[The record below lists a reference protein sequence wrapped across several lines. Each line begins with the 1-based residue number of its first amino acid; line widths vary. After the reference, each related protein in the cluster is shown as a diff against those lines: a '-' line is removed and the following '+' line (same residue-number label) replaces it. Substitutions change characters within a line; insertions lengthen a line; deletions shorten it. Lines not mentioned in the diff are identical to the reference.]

1 MFCFLFCFVFDSLRN
16 FSFASFTRIRQL
28 SITFQSFWKFSVIA
42 ELQSLMHQL
51 FCTTVELAF
60 LELFFRSL
68 KCSKF
73 RNATILGK
81 INLINFLTSVGVPSL
96 PVGER
101 NYMLTG
107 FLFSQFWPIDISYR
121 VVIGITR
128 STSSVVREFQKL
140 FRNFVFFKE
149 LSRFIFL

>member
-1 MFCFLFCFVFDSLRN
+1 M
-16 FSFASFTRIRQL
+16 SFF
-28 SITFQSFWKFSVIA
+28 
-42 ELQSLMHQL
+42 
-51 FCTTVELAF
+51 
-60 LELFFRSL
+60 
-68 KCSKF
+68 
-73 RNATILGK
+73 
-81 INLINFLTSVGVPSL
+81 TSVGVPRL
-96 PVGER
+96 PVGGR